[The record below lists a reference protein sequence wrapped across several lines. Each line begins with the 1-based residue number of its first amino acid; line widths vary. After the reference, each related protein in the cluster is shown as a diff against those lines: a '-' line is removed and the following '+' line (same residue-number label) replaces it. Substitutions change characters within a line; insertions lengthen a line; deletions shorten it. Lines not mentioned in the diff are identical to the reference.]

1 MFIPKHTRMVEGRA
15 NDKILLAFSVLIT
28 PVTTSPIR
36 PRQEAHA
43 NKPQLADNEE
53 KHCKKTTVGEPVR
66 M

>member
-1 MFIPKHTRMVEGRA
+1 MVEVLA
-15 NDKILLAFSVLIT
+15 KNKFLLAFSVLIT
-28 PVTTSPIR
+28 PVTTSPIG

-43 NKPQLADNEE
+43 NKPKLADDEE

>member
-1 MFIPKHTRMVEGRA
+1 MVEGQF
-15 NDKILLAFSVLIT
+15 NNKILLAFSVLIM
-28 PVTTSPIR
+28 PVTTSPIG

-43 NKPQLADNEE
+43 NKPKLADDEE